1 MAEKVDEIAAL
12 LERLK
17 IENDLNINEFN
28 SILLDMKTK
37 LENMDFDNSQIGSLI
52 NDINDT
58 VNSKISK
65 DEEKFIDIETTLR
78 HLQNLVENAND
89 TEKYSK
95 LQDEIEILSSNFKE
109 AVESIVKFANQDADS
124 KNILFE
130 KVTSLE
136 TAVKNNEVIDVVK
149 EKSEDLVNSFE
160 HYTADS
166 NLRHGNVISA
176 IADLR
181 HVIDDYSA
189 KNTYLINT
197 LENTVS
203 GNTQQ
208 LANLEGTVSAQMGT
222 VNSKLFTLSDDIH
235 KTLDDGFEHLKYL
248 STNLSEYMN
257 SNSIDM
263 KTSMECLRANL
274 SDYSEQLKTQV
285 DNFTGAFDQKFADA
299 SNIQTRN
306 TQSIIDEITA
316 ACAKIDE
323 KAIEYE
329 NSLNEKTSKIYEFLT
344 AYKDAVSV
352 LQDDNKDYFDKKLVE
367 FETGINDIC
376 SEYENLL
383 NSIRTSLDEYS
394 SQVSETADSV
404 VLGVVNHNQESINT
418 LKGELLASSNKNL
431 DSIIGKIDETSTSIN
446 NFKEDVADNL
456 SQYLSAIKD
465 LFVDYSNRM
474 DESMQDE
481 EIINK
486 LYKVEELINNS
497 NAERNSNFD
506 IVRTSLEETKS
517 SIANLNS
524 TVENKQNEYINK
536 LNELQMMVSDNS
548 SKDEII
554 ARLNEL
560 IFNSDTE
567 RNANFDIVR
576 TSLEESKSAVSNLAE
591 LTQNFK
597 DDNFNELSELKMLI
611 ASSSE
616 KDEIISRLENL
627 INEKSLSKDEQL
639 KELKRIVEEYNIR
652 IDDIANHNKYQND
665 EILIRFDELKG
676 LISQSSESRTNFE
689 RIENLINNTSE
700 DKNEKLESLRNILA
714 EYKNSVEK
722 LTEDLQIQ
730 NGNTTSDLYEIKS
743 YSKDILPKLEALQN
757 IESLIQN
764 KASDYKENLRAEVGA
779 VQESI
784 REIIK
789 TINEISGTDSPELT
803 GKLASFEMQL
813 GEASHNYEQGLDAL
827 KTSINDYISGIE
839 KINTE
844 THSKLDL
851 FTGDIENIKNNFE
864 DISSKMSTLIGD
876 SGLIEILANIRQQFN
891 PILQALH
898 NEKEDL
904 HNSLNDGIESVS
916 SNLYLIGQNL
926 EEVRVKQ
933 SENAEYLRSNFEEK
947 MLGLQADIEHT
958 VSNIKETVSSQAN
971 DFAEQFNSLKENVNG
986 FLGLNYGQLIS
997 EIKEQVEIS
1006 YVNLT
1011 NQLNSSLENFNS
1023 FEKIDSSYQNAVEK
1037 FNSLEQFIHE
1047 TTESNIGE
1055 INQSLLNLSTML
1067 QNNFTITESIQNSLE
1082 TGILKLQSDIQEN
1095 KVAIKS
1101 SLVDL
1106 LENIKS
1112 FINEKKTGDMDDLRS
1127 AILPLLDNEEMLD
1140 VIKSLNKNLAERLEE
1155 CSKENTLA
1163 FQDILDII
1171 NSVSNTVNYTI
1182 EVINEKFENTAASNQ
1197 EINQKLDA
1205 VNSKLDIIALDD
1217 NSEITETI
1225 SGIDESI
1232 SDIKEI
1238 IRNVNNLITEINDN
1252 TTSGNSVIPAIQMGI
1267 DQLKE
1272 AVSHAKEEIKSN
1284 LVYEN
1289 AFNEI
1294 NLKLDTINA
1303 SSEENIERELTG
1315 IKNILSSVDNRVE
1328 NTLTLLDLV
1337 KVLDNKLDIIALN
1350 DNSEL
1355 EEDIQTIKN
1364 DIEIIR
1370 ESLETTNKSEE
1381 LLKVIN
1387 NKLDILAQDSDID
1400 FDFETDIEAYIKPN
1414 LLSIESKLDS
1424 LAQADNIR
1432 NIDEKLNSIQS
1443 NIDLIHSV
1451 NNKLDLLAQADNSEI
1466 LDSVETI
1473 HNDTKNIDEKLNNI
1487 QSNTDLIHSV
1497 NNKLDI
1503 LAQAD
1508 DSEILDSVENIHNTT
1523 QNIDEKLN
1531 NIQSNTDLI
1540 HSVNNKL
1547 DILAQ
1552 ADNSE
1557 ILDSVEN
1564 IHNTTQNIDE
1574 KLNNIQS
1581 NTDLIHSVNNKLDI
1595 LAQAD
1600 NSEIIDSVE
1609 TIHNDTKNID
1619 NKLEIIKANT
1629 ESNPKLEELISTLHN
1644 KVDVLAMSD
1653 DNDIQEG
1660 ITEIRDLI
1668 EEHIA
1673 TVNSANV
1680 QEALQKLLNQI
1691 SAIDLSK
1698 QAGDIK
1704 DAVISAVISVS
1715 NEISFVE
1722 ETEEIKDFV
1731 NEKTN
1736 ELHRTMMDVKRQL
1749 STLTCSGDDM
1759 DIYSYTL
1766 QDVES
1771 DIAKLRLILKDMSG
1785 DSSSNE
1791 ICVISNNISK
1801 ISRTL
1806 EHLQEAFTQAELNKF
1821 KDENFNEQIL
1831 SISSRLN
1838 QLLLSRKEVDN
1849 MVLAYL
1855 KQAAGRL
1862 EQIDNSDVTKGIE
1875 EVLVAM
1881 DKKLEYSNN
1890 LNTILK
1896 NVMMYLGEWMD
1907 GTTETISS
1915 IYDKSS
1921 KINSLTDAI
1930 NDLRKS
1936 APDRRELV
1944 DFIEARFTEQE
1955 SKIDRLERQLE
1966 KVSNALAIQNQS
1978 AVLDRMDL
1986 IDNKLEKLTKNIE
1999 KLASYVE

>member
-78 HLQNLVENAND
+78 HLQNLVESAND

-130 KVTSLE
+130 KLTSLE

-299 SNIQTRN
+299 SNIQTSN

-367 FETGINDIC
+367 FETGVNDIY
-376 SEYENLL
+376 SEYTNLL

-431 DSIIGKIDETSTSIN
+431 DSIISKIDETSTSIN

-497 NAERNSNFD
+497 NA
-506 IVRTSLEETKS
+506 
-517 SIANLNS
+517 
-524 TVENKQNEYINK
+524 
-536 LNELQMMVSDNS
+536 
-548 SKDEII
+548 
-554 ARLNEL
+554 
-560 IFNSDTE
+560 E

-789 TINEISGTDSPELT
+789 TINETSGTDSPELT

-904 HNSLNDGIESVS
+904 HNSLNDSIESVS

-1023 FEKIDSSYQNAVEK
+1023 FEKIDSSYKNAVEK

-1067 QNNFTITESIQNSLE
+1067 QNNFTITKSIQNSLE

-1112 FINEKKTGDMDDLRS
+1112 FINEKKTGDMEDLRS
-1127 AILPLLDNEEMLD
+1127 AILPLLDNEDMLD

-1182 EVINEKFENTAASNQ
+1182 EVINEKFKNTAASNQ

-1238 IRNVNNLITEINDN
+1238 IRNVNNLITEINEN
-1252 TTSGNSVIPAIQMGI
+1252 TTSGNSVIPAIQMGV

-1303 SSEENIERELTG
+1303 SSGENIERELTG

-1400 FDFETDIEAYIKPN
+1400 IDFETDIEAYIKPN

-1487 QSNTDLIHSV
+1487 QSNIDLIHSVNNKLDILAQADDSEILDSVENIHNTTQNIDEKLNNIQSNTDLIHSV

-1552 ADNSE
+1552 ADDSE

-1875 EVLVAM
+1875 EVLIAM